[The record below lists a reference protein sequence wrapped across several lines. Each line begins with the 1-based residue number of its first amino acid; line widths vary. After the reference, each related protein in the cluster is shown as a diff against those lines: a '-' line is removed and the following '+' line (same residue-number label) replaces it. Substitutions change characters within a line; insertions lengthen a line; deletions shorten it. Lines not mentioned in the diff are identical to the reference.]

1 MKGGRL
7 PTPGTWGRAGDLHK
21 KSLEMSKAIAI
32 LMSGSATDLAAVFQ
46 GVELARR
53 TGIRAYAF
61 FPAEKHPSLSR
72 QIVVR
77 LGDRAGIRLDC
88 HLLESGDETEL
99 YDVIRIYR
107 IFCLVV
113 GTRDQTEKEQAM
125 ERLSILTNR
134 LRDDRLWFPSIFWTM
149 AVEPVPAAR
158 FEQALKKWS
167 VALRPAR
174 TA

>member
-1 MKGGRL
+1 MEVSNNF
-7 PTPGTWGRAGDLHK
+7 TVT

-32 LMSGSATDLAAVFQ
+32 LMSGGATDLAAVFQ

-53 TGIRAYAF
+53 TGVRAHAL
-61 FPAEKHPSLSR
+61 FPAEKQPSLSR
-72 QIVVR
+72 QLVVR
-77 LGDRAGIRLDC
+77 LGDRAGIRIDC
-88 HLLESGDETEL
+88 HLLESSDETEL

-113 GTRDQTEKEQAM
+113 GTSGQPEKDRAM
-125 ERLSILTNR
+125 ERLSILANR

-149 AVEPVPAAR
+149 AVEPVAAVR

-167 VALRPAR
+167 AAGRR
-174 TA
+174 TRIA